1 MRAENRRRHIHV
13 LLSKSRDDYDHHV
26 SGFARGVLRFGRSQE
41 ARRPSP
47 GVEGTPYLRG
57 PDWMGVY
64 QFRKLWSLAAM
75 GHVQYVETYVS
86 RRLRV
91 EHAEVV

>member
-1 MRAENRRRHIHV
+1 MLKV
-13 LLSKSRDDYDHHV
+13 LLIREDLIGWVYTN
-26 SGFARGVLRFGRSQE
+26 FGSC
-41 ARRPSP
+41 
-47 GVEGTPYLRG
+47 G
-57 PDWMGVY
+57 
-64 QFRKLWSLAAM
+64 SLAAM